1 MRGLHIYDYVYLR
14 ILLELSITPSK
25 AVQSVTLP
33 VLLEDSARSVP
44 IWLGILRKFFME
56 ASASSPSLQNS
67 LESLFGD
74 FDFKFS
80 HLMFNRHE
88 LVDQFRDLSLWL
100 LLVSDETLRLTLGVL
115 SLWHREFH
123 CVKVHGWNPEIS
135 KIFGGHREGRLFVKW
150 QEVGRQQRNFLYIV
164 WAVEEVGVKE
174 HGERSESVLV
184 SSE

>member
-56 ASASSPSLQNS
+56 ASASSSSLQNS

-100 LLVSDETLRLTLGVL
+100 RLVSDEALRLTLGVL
-115 SLWHREFH
+115 SLWHCEFH

-150 QEVGRQQRNFLYIV
+150 
-164 WAVEEVGVKE
+164 
-174 HGERSESVLV
+174 
-184 SSE
+184 